1 LLGLAL
7 QPDSMLLSP
16 TFQLDS
22 ILLNLRFLRLKNIKI
37 LTDIL
42 NIMINIIN
50 IIVGFSIAT
59 RLNALKF
66 DIATRLNAFES

>member
-1 LLGLAL
+1 L
-7 QPDSMLLSP
+7 
-16 TFQLDS
+16 QLDS
-22 ILLNLRFLRLKNIKI
+22 ILLSLRFLKLKNIKF

-59 RLNALKF
+59 RLNALEF
-66 DIATRLNAFES
+66 NIATRLNAFES

>member
-1 LLGLAL
+1 LGLAL

-16 TFQLDS
+16 TLQLDS
-22 ILLNLRFLRLKNIKI
+22 ILLSLRFLKLKNIKI

-59 RLNALKF
+59 RLNALEF
-66 DIATRLNAFES
+66 NIATRLNAFES

>member
-1 LLGLAL
+1 LGLAL

-16 TFQLDS
+16 TLQLDS
-22 ILLNLRFLRLKNIKI
+22 ILLSLRFLKLKNIKF

-59 RLNALKF
+59 RLNALEF
-66 DIATRLNAFES
+66 NIATRLNAFES